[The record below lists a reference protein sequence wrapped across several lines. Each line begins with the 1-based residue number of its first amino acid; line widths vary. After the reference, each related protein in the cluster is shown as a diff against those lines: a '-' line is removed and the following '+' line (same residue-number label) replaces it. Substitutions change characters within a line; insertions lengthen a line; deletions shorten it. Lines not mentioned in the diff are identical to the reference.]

1 MSNSE
6 VEIRRILLKGATI
19 APFWLAGSNTLAK
32 SAETNN
38 QWHQTLKV
46 LLDEIIPADETPSA
60 TQLDVH
66 TDLLKFAGSI
76 PNYNLMLVE
85 GASWLNQYSKEV
97 IGGDSFER
105 ISNTKRMEVLNVA
118 FASQLGTLPRVFV
131 ERIRNDAFRLYY
143 QKQQS
148 YSSILSMR
156 PIQPFGYPDYQT
168 RI

>member
-1 MSNSE
+1 MSTSE
-6 VEIRRILLKGATI
+6 AEIRRTLLKGAAV
-19 APFWLAGSNTLAK
+19 APFWFASGNILAK
-32 SAETNN
+32 SVVSHD

-60 TQLDVH
+60 TQLNVH
-66 TDLLKFAGSI
+66 NDILSYASGI

-85 GASWLNQYSKEV
+85 GTSWLNQYSKQE
-97 IGGDSFER
+97 SFGAISKAKR
-105 ISNTKRMEVLNVA
+105 IEVLNFA
-118 FASQLGTLPRVFV
+118 FASPPGSLSRVFV